1 LRETKQLP
9 ILFRDLQSKETA
21 MGYDV
26 YYNGEVDV
34 APPLTEND
42 AVIMRAFVNREQIE
56 ETRTILA
63 AIAASAEPDLPGHEG
78 LLEVSEDRSCILP
91 EEGESRHGVRMWLR
105 LLLEHFLVPR
115 GYVLNGEVWW
125 EGQDPDDRG
134 CIFIKDNQIEAVD
147 DVIFNAGP
155 SWAPNHYAD
164 DILKLSIQKL
174 LDSADNAGCSSDLAV
189 VAASDVETVRSL
201 LPEF

>member
-1 LRETKQLP
+1 
-9 ILFRDLQSKETA
+9 

-26 YYNGEVDV
+26 YYNGEVNI

-42 AVIMRAFVNREQIE
+42 AVILCAFVNQEQTD
-56 ETRTILA
+56 ETRAIFV

-78 LLEVSEDRSCILP
+78 LLEVSEDRSCIFP

-105 LLLEHFLVPR
+105 LLLEHFLVSR
-115 GYVLNGEVWW
+115 GYVLNGEIGW

-134 CIFIKDNQIEAVD
+134 CIFIKDNRLETID
-147 DVIFNAGP
+147 DLIVNAGP

-164 DILKLSIQKL
+164 EILKQSIQKL
-174 LDSADNAGCSSDLAV
+174 VDSADSTGCSPDLTV
-189 VAASDVETVRSL
+189 VAASHVETLRSL

>member
-1 LRETKQLP
+1 MKPLT
-9 ILFRDLQSKETA
+9 ILFHELQSKETA

-42 AVIMRAFVNREQIE
+42 AVIMRAFVNREQTE
-56 ETRTILA
+56 ETRAIFA
-63 AIAASAEPDLPGHEG
+63 AIAVSAEPDLPGHEG

-105 LLLEHFLVPR
+105 LLLAHFLVPR
-115 GYVLNGEVWW
+115 GYVLNGEVRW

-164 DILKLSIQKL
+164 DILRQAIQKL
-174 LDSADNAGCSSDLAV
+174 LDSADSTGCSSDLTV